1 MNRVS
6 EFVPSRTHEL
16 EQELAEARAELAAL
30 RAELAEARAEVVRWR
45 GEVLARWAEAVAS
58 PSGGTSGVPSGRG
71 SHEVVRLKE
80 ELDAM
85 RATVSWRIT
94 APLRAVQRQ
103 RLREWR

>member
-6 EFVPSRTHEL
+6 EFVPSPPHEL
-16 EQELAEARAELAAL
+16 EQELAAARAELAEL
-30 RAELAEARAEVVRWR
+30 RAALADAQEEVLRWR
-45 GEVLARWAEAVAS
+45 GEVLSRWSDAV
-58 PSGGTSGVPSGRG
+58 GTAGAAAVPSGRG

-85 RATVSWRIT
+85 RATVSWRVT